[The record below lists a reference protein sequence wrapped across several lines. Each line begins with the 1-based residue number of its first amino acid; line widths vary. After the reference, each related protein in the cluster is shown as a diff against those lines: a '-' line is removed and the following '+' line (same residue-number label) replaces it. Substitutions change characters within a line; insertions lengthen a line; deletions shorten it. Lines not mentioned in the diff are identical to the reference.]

1 MNQIGMPK
9 RVKFPLGDGTH
20 QVVRIAVV
28 DNNAH
33 RMFGYNPLTNR
44 LEDMTDLESLVRD
57 SASMGFAAPV
67 LILANSPQLEISV
80 AEGPGGPFSPPKRE

>member
-1 MNQIGMPK
+1 MKKIKKDIEMPK
-9 RVKFPLGDGTH
+9 RVKFPLGDGAY

-44 LEDMTDLESLVRD
+44 LEDMSDLEV
-57 SASMGFAAPV
+57 V
-67 LILANSPQLEISV
+67 
-80 AEGPGGPFSPPKRE
+80 GG

>member
-1 MNQIGMPK
+1 MNHIEMPK
-9 RVKFPLGDGTH
+9 RVKFPLDDGTY

-44 LEDMTDLESLVRD
+44 LEDMSDLEV
-57 SASMGFAAPV
+57 V
-67 LILANSPQLEISV
+67 V
-80 AEGPGGPFSPPKRE
+80 

>member
-1 MNQIGMPK
+1 MKDMGTSK
-9 RVKFPLGDGTH
+9 RVKFPLGDGTY

-44 LEDMTDLESLVRD
+44 LEDVSGLEVV
-57 SASMGFAAPV
+57 G
-67 LILANSPQLEISV
+67 
-80 AEGPGGPFSPPKRE
+80 

>member
-1 MNQIGMPK
+1 MRDVETPK
-9 RVKFPLGDGTH
+9 WVKFPLGDGTY

-44 LEDMTDLESLVRD
+44 LEDMSE
-57 SASMGFAAPV
+57 
-67 LILANSPQLEISV
+67 LEIV
-80 AEGPGGPFSPPKRE
+80 T